1 MKKRY
6 NENIN
11 RFILFI
17 SKINFQKI
25 INKTVL
31 YFITIFIFINV
42 MTFTGGCFAMLE
54 EKDTISNLS
63 FSHDGKSVVFDR

>member
-1 MKKRY
+1 MAKDCTERKLEEGGMRIR
-6 NENIN
+6 NNKNIN

-31 YFITIFIFINV
+31 YFITIFIFIGM

-54 EKDTISNLS
+54 EKDTIRN
-63 FSHDGKSVVFDR
+63 